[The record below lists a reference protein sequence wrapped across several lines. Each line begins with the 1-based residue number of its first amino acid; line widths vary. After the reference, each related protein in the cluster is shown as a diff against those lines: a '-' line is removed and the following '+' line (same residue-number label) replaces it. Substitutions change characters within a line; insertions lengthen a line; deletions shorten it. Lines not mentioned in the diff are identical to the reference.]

1 MFILCSPLIQLC
13 FPQRK
18 PVDLDELVARIE
30 RHVQRQHCI
39 KLELE
44 KAMEDAKAMM
54 AQLER
59 ATQVETRR
67 GG

>member
-1 MFILCSPLIQLC
+1 M
-13 FPQRK
+13 
-18 PVDLDELVARIE
+18 DLDELVARIE

-59 ATQVETRR
+59 ATKVRNLASGCPR
-67 GG
+67 HVRDRYIFYVLLL

>member
-1 MFILCSPLIQLC
+1 M
-13 FPQRK
+13 
-18 PVDLDELVARIE
+18 ARIE

-59 ATQVETRR
+59 ATQVRESCKRDEK
-67 GG
+67 